1 MKSLPYQAARL
12 ALGSLEAEE
21 MKATVDSLMNEGFY
35 AEECLAA
42 MDASAHPPLDEVLP
56 AFRAAL
62 EYHSVPV
69 PSRDQAIRQL
79 IEMHLSEIAA
89 GVVDPVDG
97 IKRLLDEVGW
107 EDEFREGS
115 EQYLGDAYGVER
127 LVGHFYAA
135 DTLKEPRTSAGST
148 PAYAPAEDVGGAK
161 KAEAEKW
168 LTANATRNA

>member
-1 MKSLPYQAARL
+1 MKSLRYQAARL

-42 MDASAHPPLDEVLP
+42 MDASAHPRLDEVLP
-56 AFRAAL
+56 ALRAAL

-79 IEMHLSEIAA
+79 IEMHLTEIAA

-97 IKRLLDEVGW
+97 IKLLLEEVGW

-115 EQYLGDAYGVER
+115 KQYLGDAYGVER
-127 LVGHFYAA
+127 LVGFFYSAG
-135 DTLKEPRTSAGST
+135 TLKEPRPSAGST
-148 PAYAPAEDVGGAK
+148 PAPAPAEDVGRAI

-168 LTANATRNA
+168 LTANAT

>member
-1 MKSLPYQAARL
+1 MKSLRYQAARL

-42 MDASAHPPLDEVLP
+42 MDASAHPRLDEVLP
-56 AFRAAL
+56 ALRAAL

-79 IEMHLSEIAA
+79 IEMHLTEIAA

-97 IKRLLDEVGW
+97 IKPLLDEV
-107 EDEFREGS
+107 
-115 EQYLGDAYGVER
+115 
-127 LVGHFYAA
+127 
-135 DTLKEPRTSAGST
+135 
-148 PAYAPAEDVGGAK
+148 
-161 KAEAEKW
+161 
-168 LTANATRNA
+168 